1 MKTTQFYIRIK
12 RVVLSFLLASLVL
25 SCGSFQGAS
34 YFESDGI
41 YASQTVVR
49 SERPQAT
56 TDNNNYYT
64 QYFKSAAEEGYVEPA
79 ADEVYF
85 TDTDSY
91 NSSYQEEVNQEL
103 NSQIPWG
110 SQTAQTEIVLI
121 NNRPNNLWGLSGFAF
136 NFSPFWNNYYGNPY
150 RFGYGRFY
158 DPFFNRPFWNPY
170 GGFAGWGGFDPFY
183 SPFSYYGGFY
193 NPYGFG
199 FGYGNRWGNRWGNRF
214 NRWNRFGDYYG
225 NDFNRRNNRDYRST
239 VARIKSGRGEKT
251 YNSDTSRSRR
261 NSRTAN
267 SKANE
272 IQTTLNRLNVGR
284 GTRTVGR
291 STLVGFDRNRLG
303 ITSGGSSSQSRSV
316 RPVGNV
322 VSRSRSLGQ
331 TQGNTN
337 ITKGSSGVTRSSA
350 RVQTQYRLTE
360 RNPNRSTAQVQRHS
374 SVRTVRVA
382 PNRSY
387 NRTSNRVQQPNN
399 RNLKKSNSNYN
410 STQRSRSNYTRSNNS
425 SSNTRSYSRPSSS
438 SSSRSSYSSGSSRS
452 SSRGS
457 SSSRSS
463 GRRN

>member
-12 RVVLSFLLASLVL
+12 RVVLSFLLASIVL

-91 NSSYQEEVNQEL
+91 NSMYQEEVNQEL

-110 SQTAQTEIVLI
+110 GQTAQTEIVLI
-121 NNRPNNLWGLSGFAF
+121 NNRPINLWGLSGFAF

-170 GGFAGWGGFDPFY
+170 WGFAGWGGFDPFY

-199 FGYGNRWGNRWGNRF
+199 FGFGNRWGNRWGNRF

-225 NDFNRRNNRDYRST
+225 NDFSIRNNRDYRST
-239 VARIKSGRGEKT
+239 IARIKSGRGEKT

-261 NSRTAN
+261 NARTAN
-267 SKANE
+267 SKASE

-284 GTRTVGR
+284 GTRTVGS

-303 ITSGGSSSQSRSV
+303 INSGGSSSQSRNV
-316 RPVGNV
+316 RPVGSV
-322 VSRSRSLGQ
+322 VSRNRSLGQ
-331 TQGNTN
+331 TQGNIN
-337 ITKGSSGVTRSSA
+337 INKGSSGVTRSTA
-350 RVQTQYRLTE
+350 RVQTKYRLTE
-360 RNPNRSTAQVQRHS
+360 RNPNRTATQVQR
-374 SVRTVRVA
+374 RTPIRVVKT
-382 PNRSY
+382 PSRSY
-387 NRTSNRVQQPNN
+387 NRTNNRVQQSNT
-399 RNLKKSNSNYN
+399 RNSYKSTQNYN
-410 STQRSRSNYTRSNNS
+410 SSGTSRSNYTRSNNS
-425 SSNTRSYSRPSSS
+425 SSNTRSYSRPSNSG
-438 SSSRSSYSSGSSRS
+438 SSRSSYNSGSSSRS

-457 SSSRSS
+457 TSSRSS
-463 GRRN
+463 GRIN

>member
-49 SERPQAT
+49 SERPQAIR
-56 TDNNNYYT
+56 DNNNYYT

-91 NSSYQEEVNQEL
+91 NSMYQEEVNQEL

-110 SQTAQTEIVLI
+110 GQTAQTEIVLI
-121 NNRPNNLWGLSGFAF
+121 NNRPINLWGLSGFAF

-150 RFGYGRFY
+150 SFGYGRFY

-199 FGYGNRWGNRWGNRF
+199 FGFGNRWGNRWGNRF

-225 NDFNRRNNRDYRST
+225 NDFSRRNNRDYRST
-239 VARIKSGRGEKT
+239 IARIKSGRGEKT

-261 NSRTAN
+261 NARTAN
-267 SKANE
+267 SKASE

-303 ITSGGSSSQSRSV
+303 INSGGSSSQSRNV
-316 RPVGNV
+316 RPVGSV
-322 VSRSRSLGQ
+322 VSRNRSLGQ
-331 TQGNTN
+331 TQGNIN
-337 ITKGSSGVTRSSA
+337 INKGSSGVTRSTA
-350 RVQTQYRLTE
+350 RVQTKYRLTE
-360 RNPNRSTAQVQRHS
+360 RNPNRTATQVQR
-374 SVRTVRVA
+374 RTPIRVVKT
-382 PNRSY
+382 PSRSY
-387 NRTSNRVQQPNN
+387 NRTNNRVQQSNT
-399 RNLKKSNSNYN
+399 RNSYKSTQNYN
-410 STQRSRSNYTRSNNS
+410 SSGTSRSNYTRSNNS
-425 SSNTRSYSRPSSS
+425 SSNTRSYSRPSNSG
-438 SSSRSSYSSGSSRS
+438 SSRSSYNSGSSSRS

-457 SSSRSS
+457 TSSRSS